1 MSTERIRNFCIIAHI
16 DHGKSTLAD
25 RLLERTQAI
34 STREFRNQMLDDMDL
49 ERERGITIKASAVAL
64 TLRRG
69 ETEYNLNLIDTPGH
83 VDFSYEV
90 SRSLGSCEGALLL
103 VDASQGVEAQTVAN
117 TYLAMEHDLVI
128 IPVVSKIDLPQSRPY
143 EVLAEMEKTLG
154 ISSEEALM
162 VSAKSGEG
170 VDQIFDAIIKYIPP
184 PKGDPSG
191 PLRALIFDSEYDAY
205 RGVIIYLRVFDGSL
219 KVGDEIFMIKTR
231 RSFKVEGVGV
241 FKPKMAP
248 KNGLFTG
255 EVGYCIA
262 NIKSIH
268 DVKVG
273 DTVTLNKEKAEK
285 PLTGYRQ
292 PIPMVYCGIY
302 PVDNADFKVL
312 REALERLS
320 LNDSSFSFIPETSQA
335 LGFGFRCGFLGLLH
349 MDIVQERL
357 ERESH
362 INIVQTAPN
371 VTYEILKTNKEV
383 IRVDNPESVP
393 PVNEIDE
400 FREPMVRS
408 SFVLPTEYLGAI
420 MQLAEARRGRYKS
433 TEYLSEKRAILVYEL
448 PLAEI
453 IFDFFDKMKSATRG
467 YGTLDYDLIGYE
479 SADLVKLDILVGGK
493 RVDALS
499 TIVHKKDAEVR
510 GRKQV
515 KKLKKEI
522 SRHLFEV
529 VLQAAIGSR
538 VIARETIKPIAKNVT
553 AKCYGGDITRKRKLL
568 EKQKEGKKRMKS
580 VGNVEIPQK
589 AFLSVLS
596 IDDDE

>member
-25 RLLERTQAI
+25 RLLEKTHTI
-34 STREFRNQMLDDMDL
+34 TSREFRNQMLDDMDL

-64 TLRRG
+64 KLVRNG
-69 ETEYNLNLIDTPGH
+69 QEYNLNLIDTPGH

-90 SRSLGSCEGALLL
+90 SRSLGACEGALLL

-117 TYLAMEHDLVI
+117 AYLAMEHNLAI
-128 IPVVSKIDLPQSRPY
+128 IPVISKIDLPQSRPY
-143 EVLAEMEKTLG
+143 DVLTEMEKTLG
-154 ISSEEALM
+154 ISPEEAFM
-162 VSAKSGEG
+162 VSAKTGAGIDE
-170 VDQIFDAIIKYIPP
+170 IFDAIIKHIPP
-184 PKGDPSG
+184 PKDSSDA
-191 PLRALIFDSEYDAY
+191 PLKALIFDSVYDEY
-205 RGVIIYLRVFDGSL
+205 RGVIIYLRIFDGSI
-219 KVGDEIFMIKTR
+219 KVGDEIYMMKTN
-231 RSFKVEGVGV
+231 RSFKVEEVGV
-241 FKPKMAP
+241 FKPKMVA
-248 KNGLFTG
+248 KDSLSAG

-262 NIKSIH
+262 NIKSIR

-273 DTVTLNKEKAEK
+273 DTVTHARERAAEAL
-285 PLTGYRQ
+285 PGYRP

-302 PVDNADFKVL
+302 PANNADFHLL

-320 LNDSSFSFIPETSQA
+320 LNDSSFTFEPETSQA

-349 MDIVQERL
+349 MEIVQERL
-357 ERESH
+357 ERESN

-371 VTYEILKTNKEV
+371 VTYEILKINKEIV
-383 IRVDNPESVP
+383 KVDNPEKVP
-393 PVNEIDE
+393 SVNEIEE
-400 FREPMVRS
+400 FREPIVRA

-420 MQLAEARRGRYKS
+420 MQLAEARRGKYKG
-433 TEYLSEKRAILVYEL
+433 TEYLSEKRAILTYEL
-448 PLAEI
+448 PLSEI

-467 YGTLDYDLIGYE
+467 YGTLDYDFIGYE
-479 SADLVKLDILVGGK
+479 HADLVKLDILVSGK

-499 TIVHKKDAEVR
+499 TIVHRKDADVK
-510 GRKQV
+510 GRKLV
-515 KKLKKEI
+515 KKLKNEI

-538 VIARETIKPIAKNVT
+538 IIARESIRPIAKNVT

-596 IDDDE
+596 VDE

>member
-231 RSFKVEGVGV
+231 RSFKVEEVGV

-538 VIARETIKPIAKNVT
+538 VIARETIKPISKNVT

>member
-25 RLLERTQAI
+25 RLLEKTHTI
-34 STREFRNQMLDDMDL
+34 TSREFRHQMLDDMDL

-64 TLRRG
+64 KLVRNG
-69 ETEYNLNLIDTPGH
+69 QEYNLNLIDTPGH

-90 SRSLGSCEGALLL
+90 SRSLGACEGALLL

-117 TYLAMEHDLVI
+117 AYLAMEHNLAI
-128 IPVVSKIDLPQSRPY
+128 IPVISKIDLPQSRPY
-143 EVLAEMEKTLG
+143 DVLTEMEKTLG
-154 ISSEEALM
+154 ISPEEAFM
-162 VSAKSGEG
+162 VSAKTGAGIDE
-170 VDQIFDAIIKYIPP
+170 IFDAIIKHIPP
-184 PKGDPSG
+184 PKDSSDA
-191 PLRALIFDSEYDAY
+191 PLKALIFDSVYDEY
-205 RGVIIYLRVFDGSL
+205 RGVIIYLRIFDGSI
-219 KVGDEIFMIKTR
+219 KVGDEIYMMKTN
-231 RSFKVEGVGV
+231 RSFKVEEVGV
-241 FKPKMAP
+241 FKPKMVA
-248 KNGLFTG
+248 KDGLSAG

-262 NIKSIH
+262 NIKSIR

-273 DTVTLNKEKAEK
+273 DTVTHARERAAEAL
-285 PLTGYRQ
+285 PGYRP

-302 PVDNADFKVL
+302 PANNADFHLL

-320 LNDSSFSFIPETSQA
+320 LNDSSFTFEPETSQA

-349 MDIVQERL
+349 MEIVQERL
-357 ERESH
+357 ERESN

-371 VTYEILKTNKEV
+371 VTYEILKINKEIV
-383 IRVDNPESVP
+383 KVDNPEKVP
-393 PVNEIDE
+393 PVNEIEE
-400 FREPMVRS
+400 FREPIVRA

-420 MQLAEARRGRYKS
+420 MQLAEARRGKYKG
-433 TEYLSEKRAILVYEL
+433 TEYLSEKRAILTYEL
-448 PLAEI
+448 PLSEI

-467 YGTLDYDLIGYE
+467 YGTLDYDFIGYE
-479 SADLVKLDILVGGK
+479 HADLVKLDILVSGK

-499 TIVHKKDAEVR
+499 TIVHRKDADMK
-510 GRKQV
+510 GRKLV
-515 KKLKKEI
+515 KKLKNEI

-538 VIARETIKPIAKNVT
+538 IIARESIRPIAKNVT

-596 IDDDE
+596 VDE